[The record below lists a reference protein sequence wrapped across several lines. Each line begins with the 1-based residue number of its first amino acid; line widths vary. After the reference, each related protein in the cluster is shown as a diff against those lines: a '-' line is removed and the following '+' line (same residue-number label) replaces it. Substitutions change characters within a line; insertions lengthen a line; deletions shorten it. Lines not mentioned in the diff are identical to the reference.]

1 MYLLYLLLKM
11 VNFQLSHLG
20 LSPKPVA
27 PRWISAQVP
36 CDRPSRRGLQLTRPK
51 LQQLHAPRR
60 HQWDHPPE
68 NGATLPASAKSSPT
82 LQGGMEGGDGVPTNG
97 RGGGWNIPHVFV
109 WHWKDFWWI
118 FCAMFFVRKISHQ
131 YKVRKTYLILDW
143 FHQSEILQK
152 TSHCVGIPSSK
163 KNGSLSNGCNLS
175 WWRYD

>member
-97 RGGGWNIPHVFV
+97 RGGVEHSTRFCLALKRFLVNFLCYVFCSKNIASVQG
-109 WHWKDFWWI
+109 KENI
-118 FCAMFFVRKISHQ
+118 LNTR
-131 YKVRKTYLILDW
+131 LIPP
-143 FHQSEILQK
+143 I
-152 TSHCVGIPSSK
+152 
-163 KNGSLSNGCNLS
+163 
-175 WWRYD
+175 

>member
-97 RGGGWNIPHVFV
+97 RGGGGTFHTFLFGTE
-109 WHWKDFWWI
+109 KI
-118 FCAMFFVRKISHQ
+118 FGEFFVLCFLFEKYRIST
-131 YKVRKTYLILDW
+131 R
-143 FHQSEILQK
+143 
-152 TSHCVGIPSSK
+152 
-163 KNGSLSNGCNLS
+163 
-175 WWRYD
+175 